1 MSYSSDKLIEYYNE
15 FNFGEMDTETARYY
29 KNALLNEMKNEVS
42 FNENETEQKVVER
55 NDVGKIEL

>member
-1 MSYSSDKLIEYYNE
+1 
-15 FNFGEMDTETARYY
+15 MDTETARYY